1 MDGITFRLALSAL
14 VQLEQSQ
21 HQSPRLSVLDFG
33 CPLFSEQQKTEKHSF
48 GSVESAGNQT
58 CWYVDICIHIVHNVF
73 HEYPF
78 MYLYSISVYPFHLQ
92 MIISL

>member
-33 CPLFSEQQKTEKHSF
+33 CPLFSEQQKTEKHSL
-48 GSVESAGNQT
+48 EAWNQLGIRH
-58 CWYVDICIHIVHNVF
+58 VG
-73 HEYPF
+73 
-78 MYLYSISVYPFHLQ
+78 M
-92 MIISL
+92 